1 MKIRKINISG
11 FGKFE
16 NRIFTLNPGMNI
28 FYGCNE
34 SGKSTLQ
41 SFIKGMFYGLKG
53 GKRTKDGILPPVK
66 QYKPW
71 TAKAYGGSLEYELD
85 DGSSYTIVRNFD
97 KNTVTVYDKYSNN
110 ITGNF
115 PAGREEGVKF
125 AEQHMGL
132 SESCFERT
140 VFIGQ
145 MQSTINSEGKKIIA
159 ERLTN
164 IKHTGDEEV
173 SFRKAIETLKEA
185 QMTYVGSERTTTRP
199 LNIINSRLQEA
210 IEEEQEYIRLHES
223 CMDMFLELERL
234 RKREAELRNR
244 LDELSLLRK
253 KLDKKIETE
262 KLENIYGTLGKCL
275 ERINVIEN
283 EIAGKKQELD
293 ETLVRLKEFEV
304 FKDYSRKDYEEM
316 VSDYTNY
323 VLLRRDLEN
332 CEAEWR
338 ENEDRIKEIRNE
350 IERYGIFSEDALPKM
365 DEAIQNVLLFER
377 ESVNPEKDEMHP
389 SALKKYV
396 SFAALTAGIIILL
409 LSFLIKPY
417 SPIATAAGLL
427 ISAAAGALMIIAAKQ
442 VNVSNGEYSPES
454 IGKKKYMENSK
465 LLNSW
470 MEQVNVK
477 NIHDFIRLKNMIEA
491 KIAKLHEL
499 SEKRQKITERKND
512 ILSRIE
518 EFETRIQTRLSQ
530 TGLVKDENFTEEDIR
545 KWREGFEICGTLTQT
560 VKDLETVLNSLN
572 QERES
577 ICREV
582 QVISGTRIGVIADLE
597 EEIKNI
603 SARLENAKAE
613 LGDWVPLPDNL
624 TRDDLELKIKL
635 LGDELAQV
643 SLQINT
649 LSTRLENIPDGE
661 MIQMAH
667 EKVRLLTWERDR
679 KLFLGK
685 ALEIAMEVL
694 TEASVDIQRNYS
706 PYLNESMGE
715 ILDKITGGRYKEV
728 MADDSLKLNIQ
739 PPGVAEKVV
748 PEQLSSGT
756 ADQVYFALRLATVR
770 LMEKDGETLP
780 LFLDDPF
787 VQYDEERTKN
797 AFKLLCEESGRRQII
812 LFTCRKRELELARE
826 VFGDK
831 GINIVNL

>member
-350 IERYGIFSEDALPKM
+350 IERYGIF
-365 DEAIQNVLLFER
+365 R
-377 ESVNPEKDEMHP
+377 RR
-389 SALKKYV
+389 
-396 SFAALTAGIIILL
+396 
-409 LSFLIKPY
+409 
-417 SPIATAAGLL
+417 
-427 ISAAAGALMIIAAKQ
+427 AAK
-442 VNVSNGEYSPES
+442 NG
-454 IGKKKYMENSK
+454 
-465 LLNSW
+465 
-470 MEQVNVK
+470 
-477 NIHDFIRLKNMIEA
+477 
-491 KIAKLHEL
+491 
-499 SEKRQKITERKND
+499 
-512 ILSRIE
+512 
-518 EFETRIQTRLSQ
+518 
-530 TGLVKDENFTEEDIR
+530 
-545 KWREGFEICGTLTQT
+545 
-560 VKDLETVLNSLN
+560 
-572 QERES
+572 
-577 ICREV
+577 
-582 QVISGTRIGVIADLE
+582 
-597 EEIKNI
+597 
-603 SARLENAKAE
+603 
-613 LGDWVPLPDNL
+613 
-624 TRDDLELKIKL
+624 
-635 LGDELAQV
+635 
-643 SLQINT
+643 
-649 LSTRLENIPDGE
+649 
-661 MIQMAH
+661 
-667 EKVRLLTWERDR
+667 
-679 KLFLGK
+679 
-685 ALEIAMEVL
+685 
-694 TEASVDIQRNYS
+694 
-706 PYLNESMGE
+706 
-715 ILDKITGGRYKEV
+715 
-728 MADDSLKLNIQ
+728 
-739 PPGVAEKVV
+739 
-748 PEQLSSGT
+748 
-756 ADQVYFALRLATVR
+756 
-770 LMEKDGETLP
+770 
-780 LFLDDPF
+780 
-787 VQYDEERTKN
+787 
-797 AFKLLCEESGRRQII
+797 
-812 LFTCRKRELELARE
+812 
-826 VFGDK
+826 
-831 GINIVNL
+831 